1 VSASTINRRIQV
13 KVLITLMGPS
23 NWGLFNSIWGAIRFH
38 GFTPDRIHIMGSKRD
53 HAEFKNLKKM
63 LVPLLNEYG
72 SAGDVRFEEV
82 SVGRV
87 DDVYKKVSRTLDE
100 EEQDNEMALD
110 ITPGRKAMVLGSLL
124 AGWKDGKMSRFEH
137 VFYLYIESLRNA
149 SRPFMLIP
157 MSVQRCH
164 DIPRESRGPEI
175 EF

>member
-1 VSASTINRRIQV
+1 MAGFVAALFAFGRTWMDIEEIALDLNWFQAMRLKFSKFA
-13 KVLITLMGPS
+13 MFS
-23 NWGLFNSIWGAIRFH
+23 NEKLGDSVR
-38 GFTPDRIHIMGSKRD
+38 
-53 HAEFKNLKKM
+53 EM
-63 LVPLLNEYG
+63 L
-72 SAGDVRFEEV
+72 GDVRFEEV